1 MEAIFIN
8 NKVFIKLLIPE
19 IDKSYDVSL
28 PVNKRIGN
36 IINLLNAT
44 ISEMSNGELKPSKNN
59 VLYNVH
65 TGEKYMPNTLLL
77 NTNIRNGTILVLLTN

>member
-59 VLYNVH
+59 VLYNVR

>member
-1 MEAIFIN
+1 MEEIFIN

-59 VLYNVH
+59 VLYNVR

>member
-28 PVNKRIGN
+28 PVNKRVGN
-36 IINLLNAT
+36 IINLLSAT

-59 VLYNVH
+59 VLYNVR

>member
-59 VLYNVH
+59 VLYNVR

-77 NTNIRNGTILVLLTN
+77 NTNIRNGTILILLTN

>member
-44 ISEMSNGELKPSKNN
+44 VSEMSNGELTLSKNS
-59 VLYNVH
+59 VLYNAR
-65 TGEKYMPNTLLL
+65 TGEKYLPNTLLL

>member
-8 NKVFIKLLIPE
+8 NKVFIRLLIPE

-59 VLYNVH
+59 VLYNVR